1 MPLYKT
7 GSDMFQKYSAK
18 FNPTVIGTRFGDV
31 KDVALTRAQE
41 GLNTVATV
49 RELVKPILEEKGV
62 AGGLKATYLAFAT
75 ALLRHVVRNKGQS
88 ATKIA
93 QGLKSYY
100 VTSYGLDPAICDD
113 IINVVV
119 GWAIPY

>member
-1 MPLYKT
+1 MPLYKS

-88 ATKIA
+88 AAKIA

>member
-1 MPLYKT
+1 MPLYKS

-41 GLNTVATV
+41 GLNTIATV
-49 RELVKPILEEKGV
+49 RELVKPILEEAGI

-75 ALLRHVVRNKGQS
+75 ALLRHVLRNKGES

-93 QGLKSYY
+93 QGLKAYY
-100 VTSYGLDPAICDD
+100 TTAYGLDPAICDD
-113 IINVVV
+113 IIQVVV
-119 GWAIPY
+119 GWAAPY